1 MCVCRSAPTQA
12 HLPKPVVGGD
22 RRHRAEPTYNHKVR
36 GACRGGEGRGRAAVQ
51 GGGRGREGG
60 CWSGGDS
67 DATRQKIALIDK
79 IQHMAHAAGM
89 NEWASTSPINQ
100 SYPRAD
106 DPGGAGNPGMPSTR
120 WGGHED
126 PQQPRGITIV
136 IPLATTSPWH
146 QGGRQPRNNIMLT
159 AANPYFPKFGKGKG
173 VPCQPALAPGPWG
186 EGRLYSSSSLGVTG
200 KPLFFFR
207 GFNPPWR
214 LNLWLHPRHRSNSES
229 VTAFLSR
236 ELVVSEGV

>member
-1 MCVCRSAPTQA
+1 MSQCPHSSPFAQA
-12 HLPKPVVGGD
+12 
-22 RRHRAEPTYNHKVR
+22 RRRWRQEASRRAYLQSQSER
-36 GACRGGEGRGRAAVQ
+36 GVPGRGGEGRGRAAVQ

-229 VTAFLSR
+229 CSRLRAGRGTA
-236 ELVVSEGV
+236 